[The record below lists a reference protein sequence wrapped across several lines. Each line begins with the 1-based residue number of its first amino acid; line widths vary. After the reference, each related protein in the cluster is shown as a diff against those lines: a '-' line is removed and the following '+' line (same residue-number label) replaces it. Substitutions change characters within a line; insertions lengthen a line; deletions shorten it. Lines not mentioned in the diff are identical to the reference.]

1 MDDRILDKLDRIEAI
16 QVKQEVH
23 LGKLTVSVEEH
34 VKRTNLLEEDIRPIK
49 KHVAMVEGALKL
61 IALSGILATIVEAI
75 HLVFK

>member
-16 QVKQEVH
+16 QTKQEVH

-34 VKRTNLLEEDIRPIK
+34 VKRTNLLEEDVRPIK

-61 IALSGILATIVEAI
+61 IALAGILATIVEAI
-75 HLVFK
+75 HLVFR